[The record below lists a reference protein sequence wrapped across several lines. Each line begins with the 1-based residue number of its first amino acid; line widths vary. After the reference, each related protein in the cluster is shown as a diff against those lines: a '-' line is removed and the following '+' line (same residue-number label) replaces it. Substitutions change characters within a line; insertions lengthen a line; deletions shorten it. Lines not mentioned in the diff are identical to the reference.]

1 MDLSI
6 IIVTWNVR
14 ALLRTCLL
22 ALPAATVGLS
32 AEVIAIDNGS
42 TDGVTEM
49 LESEFPQVRL
59 LCNTQNVG
67 FARANNQGLALAA
80 GRYVVLLNA
89 DTEPSPR
96 SLTAMVQFM
105 DAHPRAGAAS
115 PRLVRPDGTPQPYA
129 YGEDPSPVYLLRRAL
144 AHRRQGYLHDWGVT
158 EPLQA
163 GWVSGACMIV
173 RRAAFEQVGG
183 LDERIFMYFEDND
196 WCRRMRQAGWE
207 VWYNPHAEVLH
218 IGGAS
223 LGQNPRA
230 RALYYESLVYFY
242 RKHYGRLA
250 GAAMAG
256 LVRAAVRASSQQ
268 N

>member
-22 ALPAATVGLS
+22 ALPEATAGL
-32 AEVIAIDNGS
+32 ETEIIAVDNGS
-42 TDGVTEM
+42 TDGSPEM
-49 LESEFPQVRL
+49 LADEFRHVRL
-59 LCNTQNVG
+59 LRNAENAG

-80 GRYVVLLNA
+80 GRYVVLLNS
-89 DTEPSPR
+89 DTEPLPQ
-96 SLTAMVQFM
+96 SLARMVQFM

-115 PRLVRPDGTPQPYA
+115 PRLVRPDGSPQPYA
-129 YGEDPSPVYLLRRAL
+129 YGEDPSPIYLLRRAL
-144 AHRRQGYLHDWGVT
+144 AHRRQDYLHDWGAA

-163 GWVSGACMIV
+163 GWVSGACLV
-173 RRAAFEQVGG
+173 ARRAAIEQVGG

-196 WCRRMRQAGWE
+196 WCRRMRREGWE

-218 IGGAS
+218 VGGAS
-223 LGQNPRA
+223 LAQNPRA
-230 RALYYESLVYFY
+230 RVLYYDSLAYFY

-250 GAAMAG
+250 GAVMQA
-256 LVRAAVRASSQQ
+256 LVKATHRPRPA
-268 N
+268 